1 MPAMAV
7 DKEKS
12 RAQSV
17 QVACYNLNAPD
28 HLLALRDFIEK
39 HHEKV
44 CWALFAPSCGTASRA
59 RGQPLP
65 KLERLGANVPK
76 PLRSALQP
84 MGLDGLA
91 RTDKVKAETAN
102 NTYESKCI
110 LIRLC
115 HRLAIAVSL
124 ANPEDSSSWKIPA
137 SEELMEKIRAS

>member
-12 RAQSV
+12 CAQSV
-17 QVACYNLNAPD
+17 HVACYNLNAPD
-28 HLLALRDFIEK
+28 RLLALRDFIEK

>member
-12 RAQSV
+12 CAQSV
-17 QVACYNLNAPD
+17 HVACYNLNAPD
-28 HLLALRDFIEK
+28 RLLVLR
-39 HHEKV
+39 V
-44 CWALFAPSCGTASRA
+44 PSCGTASRA

-124 ANPEDSSSWKIPA
+124 ASPEDSSSWKIPA